1 MLVCRMGVAWGDE
14 GDRTGSNEYGR
25 GESVTRP
32 QSRGGT
38 LLSYSIWAWLGPLV
52 QTGRAYITIDR
63 STLGGRRGGHR
74 GFKEVKRCV
83 CGEGVY
89 GNTRF

>member
-63 STLGGRRGGHR
+63 STLWGEEGGIG
-74 GFKEVKRCV
+74 VLKRLKGV
-83 CGEGVY
+83 WGEGVY
-89 GNTRF
+89 GNIKF